1 MNKKLKMRKNVILYM
16 FGMLAVLMGCFFY
29 TPKEAHAAGRT
40 SVNLQISN
48 TVQTVVQQE
57 DVPEDAIKP
66 LTRGK
71 SLLSELVKFAGWA
84 AFILG
89 LAFFG
94 FSWRS
99 HQMDQRIGGFIAMI
113 VGAVISFGPKIAD
126 WITS

>member
-71 SLLSELVKFAGWA
+71 SLLSELVKFVGWA

-94 FSWRS
+94 FSWFS

>member
-1 MNKKLKMRKNVILYM
+1 M
-16 FGMLAVLMGCFFY
+16 
-29 TPKEAHAAGRT
+29 
-40 SVNLQISN
+40 
-48 TVQTVVQQE
+48 QQE

-94 FSWRS
+94 FSWFS
-99 HQMDQRIGGFIAMI
+99 LSKLDQRIGGFIAMI

>member
-1 MNKKLKMRKNVILYM
+1 MDKKLKMRKNVILYM

-40 SVNLQISN
+40 CVNLQISN

-94 FSWRS
+94 FSWFS

>member
-1 MNKKLKMRKNVILYM
+1 MDRKLKMRKNVILYM

-94 FSWRS
+94 FSWFS

>member
-1 MNKKLKMRKNVILYM
+1 MRKNVILYM

-71 SLLSELVKFAGWA
+71 SLLSELVKFVGWA

-94 FSWRS
+94 FSWFS